1 MPTYVFK
8 CRKCGCQQVAVRTV
22 DRRNDFEVCPECDDP
37 MFRDIASEQ
46 QGHRHMPGNWPILS
60 DALGCNPSQIHDSM
74 EVAKQ
79 HGVPT
84 QFTPD
89 GRAILT
95 SPAHRKAYARLYGIH
110 DRNGGYSDP

>member
-1 MPTYVFK
+1 MPVYFYK
-8 CRKCGCQQVAVRTV
+8 CPKCERVEQKVRPVEDRNLLVGCP
-22 DRRNDFEVCPECDDP
+22 DCDEP
-37 MFRDIASEQ
+37 MDRDIGSEQ
-46 QGHRHMPGNWPILS
+46 RSHKHTPGNWPMYS
-60 DALGCNPSQIHDSM
+60 DALGCNESQISESM
-74 EVAKQ
+74 EVSRR

-84 QFTPD
+84 EFTSD